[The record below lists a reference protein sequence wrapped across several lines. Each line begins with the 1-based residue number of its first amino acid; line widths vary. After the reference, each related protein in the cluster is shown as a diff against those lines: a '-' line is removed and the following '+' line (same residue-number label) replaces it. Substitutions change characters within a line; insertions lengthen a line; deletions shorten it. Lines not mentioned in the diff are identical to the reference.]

1 MLPIFEGSEA
11 VFRSILVPMLG
22 MREALLLKDSR
33 KLARDMVKQL
43 PKDRLGAAGEAAA
56 QAFLDEANKL
66 TAT

>member
-1 MLPIFEGSEA
+1 ML
-11 VFRSILVPMLG
+11 R

-43 PKDRLGAAGEAAA
+43 PKDRLGEAGQAAA

>member
-1 MLPIFEGSEA
+1 
-11 VFRSILVPMLG
+11 MLG

-43 PKDRLGAAGEAAA
+43 PKDRLGEAGQAAA